1 MYKMKNYHI
10 ILSSNSPRRKEL
22 MAGLDLDFEVRVLPG
37 VDESYPDDMPVS
49 KVAEYISREKAEA
62 YKKEIKSDELVITA
76 DTVVILG
83 DEVLGKP
90 SDEEDAKRMLRKLS
104 GNTHHVITGVCLTT
118 SERQHSFSVV
128 TGVTFKSLSED
139 EIDYYVSKYKPLDKA
154 GSYGIQEWIGYVGV
168 TSIEGSYFNVMGLPV
183 QRIYQE
189 LQRFK
194 AEE

>member
-1 MYKMKNYHI
+1 MKNYHI

-22 MAGLDLDFEVRVLPG
+22 MAGLDLDFEVRVLSG

-62 YKKEIKSDELVITA
+62 YKKEIKPDELFITA

-189 LQRFK
+189 LQRFR